1 MKFAFLVHPISAE
14 SAALLDLDAEGT
26 LRTSWGMDPLRV
38 CASLHLAVSESRQ
51 RQDRD
56 LPSQARVIDELHGL
70 VSPLGATAEGRL
82 YEIPMDAISILE
94 DPDRALGYMEQ
105 ALDMAVE
112 WGARIVGLGS
122 MTGIVGGRGTHLAE
136 RSPIAITTGNSMTV
150 YAALQNVYHIVSEL
164 DIDLKQETVAVVGV
178 PGSIASAV
186 AALLAPQCGNLILVG
201 RQPSAPARKLAEQVG
216 GRLCL
221 DVREALA
228 ESRVIISATST
239 GNCIDQSWLLP
250 GSVVIDVG
258 VPTDVQGSE
267 AERND
272 ILILTGGLARL
283 PETVPLNSK
292 LLWFQH
298 GMVPSCFGET
308 MVLALENREESLSL
322 GRSLDLDAIQD
333 IGGVARSHG
342 FDFSRLYSFGYQLTD
357 SALVQFRKARE
368 RLRRRTQR
376 TKPATPEELAPRAA
390 LRHSR
395 HINPVLIAMG
405 GPTQFVKTFV
415 RGEGAY
421 LYDEAG
427 GRFLDFVA
435 GFGSVNMGHNH
446 PAIVSAVSQAL
457 TRQAPGF
464 AQSSVN
470 PYAAAL
476 SERLAAVAP
485 SGLEMVFF
493 ANSGTEAVEA
503 SLKLARLATG
513 RDGFLCCERAYHG
526 KTYGALSLAGNA
538 DYRRPFAP
546 LLPGCESV
554 PFGDADALL
563 RALSTKKFAA
573 FVVEPIQAEGGIHVP
588 PAGYLRQ
595 VQALCQQTGTLL
607 IADEVQTGLG
617 RTGSLFAVD
626 REGVTPD
633 IMALA
638 KSLGGGLVP
647 IGAML
652 ARRDLWLK
660 AYGTVQTFALHTST
674 FGGGSL
680 ACAAAL
686 AALDVLRDEN
696 LVGNAQ
702 ERGEQLSQGLT
713 ALCQRHRCLR
723 QTRGRG
729 LLQGLEFNPLA
740 ANINAH
746 WKASDPTGMAR
757 YLVPN
762 LDKMVEGFHV
772 VHAMQTL
779 LNGYNI
785 YTQVARSNPL
795 VLRIQPPLTITR
807 EQISEFLTSLDQTCE
822 EIDYSTGLIDG
833 MIAKSSVGEHNAHL
847 RNQTEGNGQP
857 QVQNGQPQVQ
867 R

>member
-14 SAALLDLDAEGT
+14 SGALLDLDAEGT
-26 LRTSWGMDPLRV
+26 LRNAWGIDPLRV
-38 CASLHLAVSESRQ
+38 CASLHQAVSESRG

-56 LPSQARVIDELHGL
+56 LPLQARVIDELKGMT
-70 VSPLGATAEGRL
+70 SIQGATAEGRL
-82 YEIPMDAISILE
+82 YEIPMDAMSILE

-201 RQPSAPARKLAEQVG
+201 RQPSVPARKLAEQVG

-228 ESRVIISATST
+228 EARVVISATST

-258 VPTDVQGSE
+258 VPTDVQGNE
-267 AERND
+267 AQRSD
-272 ILILTGGLARL
+272 ILVLTGGLARM
-283 PETVPLNSK
+283 PQTVPLQSK
-292 LLWFQH
+292 ILWFQH

-322 GRSLDLDAIQD
+322 GRTLDLDSIQE
-333 IGGVARSHG
+333 IGGLARSHG
-342 FDFSRLYSFGYQLTD
+342 FDFSRLYSFGYALSD

-368 RLRRRTQR
+368 RLRRRTPR
-376 TKPATPEELAPRAA
+376 SKSPAPSDLAERAA
-390 LRHSR
+390 VRHSR
-395 HINPVLIAMG
+395 HINPVLMAMG
-405 GPTQFVKTFV
+405 GPTNFVKTFV
-415 RGEGAY
+415 RGEGPY
-421 LYDEAG
+421 LFDDE
-427 GRFLDFVA
+427 GRRYLDFVA

-446 PAIVSAVSQAL
+446 PVVVSAVNEAL
-457 TRQAPGF
+457 LSQAPGF
-464 AQSSVN
+464 AQAAVN

-476 SERLAAVAP
+476 AERLAAVAP

-503 SLKLARLATG
+503 SLKLARAATG
-513 RDGFLCCERAYHG
+513 REGLLYCERAYHG
-526 KTYGALSLAGNA
+526 KTFGALSLAGNA
-538 DYRRPFAP
+538 EYRRPFAP
-546 LLPGCESV
+546 LMPGCDAV
-554 PFGDADALL
+554 PFGDIEALE
-563 RALSTKKFAA
+563 RALVTKRYAGFI
-573 FVVEPIQAEGGIHVP
+573 VEPIQSEGGINVP
-588 PAGYLRQ
+588 PAGYLRLAQ
-595 VQALCQQTGTLL
+595 SLCQQTGTLL

-617 RTGSLFAVD
+617 RTGSMFAVD
-626 REGVTPD
+626 REGVAPD
-633 IMALA
+633 LMALA
-638 KSLGGGLVP
+638 KSLGGGLIP

-686 AALDVLRDEN
+686 AALDVIRDDN
-696 LVGNAQ
+696 LVSNAQ
-702 ERGEQLSQGLT
+702 ERGEQLSQGLG
-713 ALCQRHRCLR
+713 ALCQRHPCLR
-723 QTRGRG
+723 QSRGRG
-729 LLQGLEFNPLA
+729 LLQGLEFMPLA

-746 WKASDPTGMAR
+746 WKASDPTGMTR
-757 YLVPN
+757 FLVPN

-779 LNGYNI
+779 LNGHGI

-795 VLRIQPPLTITR
+795 VLRIQPPLTINR
-807 EQISEFLTSLDQTCE
+807 DQIDEFLSALDQTCE
-822 EIDYSTGLIDG
+822 EIDYSTSLIDG
-833 MIAKSSVGEHNAHL
+833 MIAKSSVGKHNAHL
-847 RNQTEGNGQP
+847 RNQTDGNGQP